1 MHLRLKQ
8 YLRVNISTTQTSEE
22 LLYWSNQYS
31 MSVKRAWYGSIF
43 FSSKLIHTDE
53 YSDVLDPNVISYR
66 FSFRSIRMENYRIFR
81 TRRSSIV
88 FLMSLR
94 SFRHVFKGFMVNTLS
109 IALNSFR
116 FMPSSLV
123 YFITNTILS

>member
-1 MHLRLKQ
+1 MGV
-8 YLRVNISTTQTSEE
+8 Y
-22 LLYWSNQYS
+22 
-31 MSVKRAWYGSIF
+31 F

-66 FSFRSIRMENYRIFR
+66 FSFRFIRMENYRSFR
-81 TRRSSIV
+81 TQQTSIV

-94 SFRHVFKGFMVNTLS
+94 SFRYVFEGFVVNTLS
-109 IALNSFR
+109 IDLNSFR

-123 YFITNTILS
+123 YFITSTILS